1 MSPDNSAAHMD
12 ACHMLPRNRLRF
24 SFPDSHTHRSS
35 HVQIHLS
42 NGTDTLLPW
51 VPALPELFSL
61 HLQKKNV
68 LRCSLSWVYRDHT
81 YAIHQDPA
89 VFYVFSH
96 TDASAA
102 DAHAPH
108 GSDCHRQTPE
118 YGFHPVPPPGL
129 IHIFSLSQR
138 ILPASRSHDTLLP
151 EYCGISHK
159 LRTMPQ
165 MHPFSP
171 SDPYSATEK

>member
-1 MSPDNSAAHMD
+1 MD

-24 SFPDSHTHRSS
+24 SFPDFHTHQSS

-68 LRCSLSWVYRDHT
+68 LRCFLSWVYRDHT

-118 YGFHPVPPPGL
+118 YGFHPELLPDQMYTYVPSPEMP
-129 IHIFSLSQR
+129 
-138 ILPASRSHDTLLP
+138 PASHWR
-151 EYCGISHK
+151 
-159 LRTMPQ
+159 
-165 MHPFSP
+165 
-171 SDPYSATEK
+171 DPYLLALAKNTSCFTFARYVAARVLRNFS